1 MALEIKEY
9 IGSKPKEIKVNK
21 TAKTSNNTQKK
32 FKDELNKQ
40 NKNKNK

>member
-9 IGSKPKEIKVNK
+9 IGSKPKEIKKITK

-40 NKNKNK
+40 NKNK